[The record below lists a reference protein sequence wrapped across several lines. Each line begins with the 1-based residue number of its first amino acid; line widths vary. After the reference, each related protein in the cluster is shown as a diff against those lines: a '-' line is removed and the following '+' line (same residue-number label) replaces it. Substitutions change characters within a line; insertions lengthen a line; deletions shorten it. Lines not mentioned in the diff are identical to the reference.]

1 MDARLDLF
9 TNPVAGKFIKHVNA
23 AGHVARSAGVPIDT
37 LELMALRISQIN
49 GCAYC
54 VDMHTKDAIERGET
68 ALRLNLVA
76 TWREAIVFSEEERAA
91 LALAEEGTRLADAA
105 PGVSD
110 DVWANATKHYNEEQ
124 LAALVA
130 TIAIMNT
137 WNRLNVITQQ
147 PAGNYVPGQWG

>member
-23 AGHVARSAGVPIDT
+23 AGQVARSAGVPIDT
-37 LELMALRISQIN
+37 LELMALRVSQIN